1 MLRITQLSGEEL
13 TCLPLTEL
21 SDVKA
26 LKQRLHEQ
34 HGLPPRFRQTLLHEG
49 NTLDDAVKLE
59 TEMDLQ
65 LLIVAFSEP
74 SGDQGR
80 ELRAAAWGDR
90 LAEARRALKTSP
102 ESLKLTHCAL
112 PQSTTSCETLELCH
126 FRVFVTKPPTLSQA
140 LRLKLCCSSPWT
152 RMLFLQ
158 MT

>member
-13 TCLPLTEL
+13 TCLPLAEL

-74 SGDQGR
+74 SGDQR
-80 ELRAAAWGDR
+80 RDLTEAAWFGHV
-90 LAEARRALKTSP
+90 AKAG
-102 ESLKLTHCAL
+102 CAGV
-112 PQSTTSCETLELCH
+112 
-126 FRVFVTKPPTLSQA
+126 R
-140 LRLKLCCSSPWT
+140 
-152 RMLFLQ
+152 
-158 MT
+158 